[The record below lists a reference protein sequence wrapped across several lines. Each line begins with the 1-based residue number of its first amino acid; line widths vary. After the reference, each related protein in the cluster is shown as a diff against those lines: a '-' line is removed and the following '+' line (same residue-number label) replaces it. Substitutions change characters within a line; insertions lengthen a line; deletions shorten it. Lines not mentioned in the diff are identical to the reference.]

1 MKSFS
6 SQKIFNKYYIIDEL
20 SSNESFYFYKV
31 KDSSDNTYFFKL
43 FIKGKYDPKLLNEIE
58 KGIYINS
65 QEEANSSFVK
75 YVNSESNI
83 KTKTTCIIYEFEE
96 KQTLNDILMMKLFFG
111 ERLSLTIFRQIA
123 LLVDSLHKIGLTQT
137 NLKLDNILIDAN
149 YKLKMAG
156 FSSIQFI
163 QDDNALHNDIFQL
176 AFFLLNLLTG
186 KYYLKKQESKI
197 IKIIKQGKFEF
208 FWKSIEMQNNQ
219 TFSKKLKELINKMF
233 ESKKNNVDLNEII
246 LIENEW
252 FNDIQVN
259 DNDNYMKNSFK
270 QFEEADK
277 NY

>member
-20 SSNESFYFYKV
+20 SSSESFYFYKV
-31 KDSSDNTYFFKL
+31 KDSSDNTYFLKL

-176 AFFLLNLLTG
+176 AFLLLNLLTE

-270 QFEEADK
+270 QFEKEDK

>member
-20 SSNESFYFYKV
+20 SSSESFYFYKV
-31 KDSSDNTYFFKL
+31 KDSSDRTYFLKL

-197 IKIIKQGKFEF
+197 IKIIRQGKFEF

-233 ESKKNNVDLNEII
+233 ESKKNNVDLNEIMH
-246 LIENEW
+246 IENEW
-252 FNDIQVN
+252 FNELQVN
-259 DNDNYMKNSFK
+259 DNVNYMKNSFK
-270 QFEEADK
+270 QFEKEDK

>member
-20 SSNESFYFYKV
+20 SSSESFYFYKV
-31 KDSSDNTYFFKL
+31 KDSSDNTYFLKL
-43 FIKGKYDPKLLNEIE
+43 FIKGKYVPKLLNEIE

-186 KYYLKKQESKI
+186 KYYLKSQESKI
-197 IKIIKQGKFEF
+197 IKIIRQGKFEF

>member
-31 KDSSDNTYFFKL
+31 KDSSDNTYFLKL

-163 QDDNALHNDIFQL
+163 QDDNALHNDIFQ
-176 AFFLLNLLTG
+176 
-186 KYYLKKQESKI
+186 SKI

-233 ESKKNNVDLNEII
+233 EAKKINVDLNEIMH
-246 LIENEW
+246 IENEW
-252 FNDIQVN
+252 FNELQVN

-270 QFEEADK
+270 QFEKEDK

>member
-31 KDSSDNTYFFKL
+31 KDSSDNTYFLKL

-186 KYYLKKQESKI
+186 KYYLKSQESKI

>member
-20 SSNESFYFYKV
+20 SSSESFYFYKV
-31 KDSSDNTYFFKL
+31 KDSSDNPYFLKL
-43 FIKGKYDPKLLNEIE
+43 FTKGKYDQKLINEIE

-186 KYYLKKQESKI
+186 KYYLKSQESKI

>member
-20 SSNESFYFYKV
+20 SSSESFYFYKV
-31 KDSSDNTYFFKL
+31 KDSSDNPYFLKL
-43 FIKGKYDPKLLNEIE
+43 FTKGKYDQKLINEIE

-123 LLVDSLHKIGLTQT
+123 LLVDSLHRIGLTQT

-163 QDDNALHNDIFQL
+163 KDDNALHNDIFQL

-197 IKIIKQGKFEF
+197 IKIIRQGKFAF

>member
-6 SQKIFNKYYIIDEL
+6 SQKIFTKYYIIDKL
-20 SSNESFYFYKV
+20 SSSEAFDFYKV
-31 KDSSDNTYFFKL
+31 KDSSYNTYFLKL

-149 YKLKMAG
+149 P
-156 FSSIQFI
+156 SIPQF
-163 QDDNALHNDIFQL
+163 
-176 AFFLLNLLTG
+176 
-186 KYYLKKQESKI
+186 
-197 IKIIKQGKFEF
+197 
-208 FWKSIEMQNNQ
+208 
-219 TFSKKLKELINKMF
+219 
-233 ESKKNNVDLNEII
+233 
-246 LIENEW
+246 
-252 FNDIQVN
+252 QV
-259 DNDNYMKNSFK
+259 
-270 QFEEADK
+270 
-277 NY
+277 

>member
-20 SSNESFYFYKV
+20 SSSESFYFYKV
-31 KDSSDNTYFFKL
+31 KDSSDNTYFLKL

-197 IKIIKQGKFEF
+197 IKIIRQGKFEF

-270 QFEEADK
+270 QFEEEDK

>member
-6 SQKIFNKYYIIDEL
+6 SQKIFTKYYIIDKL
-20 SSNESFYFYKV
+20 SSSEAFDFYKV
-31 KDSSDNTYFFKL
+31 KDSSYNTFFLKL
-43 FIKGKYDPKLLNEIE
+43 SKKGKYDQKLLNEIE

-208 FWKSIEMQNNQ
+208 LWKSIEMQNNQ

>member
-20 SSNESFYFYKV
+20 SSSESFYFYKV
-31 KDSSDNTYFFKL
+31 KDSSDRTYFLKL

-197 IKIIKQGKFEF
+197 IKIIRQGKFEF

-233 ESKKNNVDLNEII
+233 ESKKNNVDLNEIMH
-246 LIENEW
+246 IENEW
-252 FNDIQVN
+252 FNELQVN

-270 QFEEADK
+270 QFEKEDK

>member
-20 SSNESFYFYKV
+20 SSSESFYFYKV
-31 KDSSDNTYFFKL
+31 KDSSDNTYFLKL

-176 AFFLLNLLTG
+176 AFLLLNLLTG

-233 ESKKNNVDLNEII
+233 EAKKINVDLNEIMH
-246 LIENEW
+246 IENEW
-252 FNDIQVN
+252 FNELQVN

-270 QFEEADK
+270 QFEKEDK

>member
-20 SSNESFYFYKV
+20 SSSESFYFYKV
-31 KDSSDNTYFFKL
+31 KDSSDNPYFLKL
-43 FIKGKYDPKLLNEIE
+43 FTKGKYDQKLINEIE

-163 QDDNALHNDIFQL
+163 KDDNALHNDIFQL

-208 FWKSIEMQNNQ
+208 LWKSIEMQNNQ

>member
-20 SSNESFYFYKV
+20 SSSESFYFYKV
-31 KDSSDNTYFFKL
+31 KDSSDNPYFLKL
-43 FIKGKYDPKLLNEIE
+43 FTKGKYDQKLINEIE

-123 LLVDSLHKIGLTQT
+123 LLVDSLHRIGLTQT

-197 IKIIKQGKFEF
+197 IKIIRQGKFAF

>member
-20 SSNESFYFYKV
+20 SSSESFYFYKV
-31 KDSSDNTYFFKL
+31 KDSSDNTYFLKL
-43 FIKGKYDPKLLNEIE
+43 FIKGKYEPKLLNEIE

-163 QDDNALHNDIFQL
+163 QDDNALYNDIFQL

-208 FWKSIEMQNNQ
+208 LWKSIEMQNNQ

>member
-6 SQKIFNKYYIIDEL
+6 SQKIFTKYYIIDKL
-20 SSNESFYFYKV
+20 SSSEAFDFYKV
-31 KDSSDNTYFFKL
+31 KDSSYNTYFLKL

-176 AFFLLNLLTG
+176 AFLLLNLLTG

-233 ESKKNNVDLNEII
+233 EAKKINVDLNEIMH
-246 LIENEW
+246 IENEW
-252 FNDIQVN
+252 FNELQVN

-270 QFEEADK
+270 QFEKEDK

>member
-1 MKSFS
+1 MRIPAFLSFR
-6 SQKIFNKYYIIDEL
+6 
-20 SSNESFYFYKV
+20 SNLFSHPLITYCFQYF
-31 KDSSDNTYFFKL
+31 
-43 FIKGKYDPKLLNEIE
+43 
-58 KGIYINS
+58 
-65 QEEANSSFVK
+65 
-75 YVNSESNI
+75 
-83 KTKTTCIIYEFEE
+83 
-96 KQTLNDILMMKLFFG
+96 
-111 ERLSLTIFRQIA
+111 SLC
-123 LLVDSLHKIGLTQT
+123 LG
-137 NLKLDNILIDAN
+137 
-149 YKLKMAG
+149 G
-156 FSSIQFI
+156 
-163 QDDNALHNDIFQL
+163 
-176 AFFLLNLLTG
+176 
-186 KYYLKKQESKI
+186 

>member
-6 SQKIFNKYYIIDEL
+6 SQKIFTKYYIIDKL
-20 SSNESFYFYKV
+20 SSSEAFDFYKV
-31 KDSSDNTYFFKL
+31 KDSSYNTYFLKL

-176 AFFLLNLLTG
+176 AFLLLNLLTG

-197 IKIIKQGKFEF
+197 IKINIL
-208 FWKSIEMQNNQ
+208 N
-219 TFSKKLKELINKMF
+219 KLCR
-233 ESKKNNVDLNEII
+233 
-246 LIENEW
+246 
-252 FNDIQVN
+252 
-259 DNDNYMKNSFK
+259 
-270 QFEEADK
+270 
-277 NY
+277 

>member
-6 SQKIFNKYYIIDEL
+6 SQKIFNKYYTIDEL
-20 SSNESFYFYKV
+20 SSSESFYFYKV
-31 KDSSDNTYFFKL
+31 KDSSDNTYFLKL
-43 FIKGKYDPKLLNEIE
+43 FIKGKFEPKLLNEIE

-163 QDDNALHNDIFQL
+163 KDDNALHNDIFQL

-186 KYYLKKQESKI
+186 KYYLKSQESKI

>member
-31 KDSSDNTYFFKL
+31 KDSSDNTYFLKL
-43 FIKGKYDPKLLNEIE
+43 FIKGKYDPKVLNKNE

-186 KYYLKKQESKI
+186 KYYLKSQESKI

>member
-1 MKSFS
+1 M
-6 SQKIFNKYYIIDEL
+6 
-20 SSNESFYFYKV
+20 
-31 KDSSDNTYFFKL
+31 
-43 FIKGKYDPKLLNEIE
+43 
-58 KGIYINS
+58 
-65 QEEANSSFVK
+65 
-75 YVNSESNI
+75 
-83 KTKTTCIIYEFEE
+83 
-96 KQTLNDILMMKLFFG
+96 NDILMMKLFFG

-186 KYYLKKQESKI
+186 KYYLKSQESKI

>member
-6 SQKIFNKYYIIDEL
+6 SQKIFTKYYIIDKL
-20 SSNESFYFYKV
+20 SSSEAFDFYKV
-31 KDSSDNTYFFKL
+31 KDSSYNTYFLKL

-233 ESKKNNVDLNEII
+233 EAKKINVDLNEIMH
-246 LIENEW
+246 IENEW
-252 FNDIQVN
+252 FNELQVN

-270 QFEEADK
+270 QFEKEDK

>member
-20 SSNESFYFYKV
+20 SSSESFYFYKV
-31 KDSSDNTYFFKL
+31 KDSSDNTYFLKL

-176 AFFLLNLLTG
+176 AFLLLNLLTG

-197 IKIIKQGKFEF
+197 IKIIRQGKFEF

-233 ESKKNNVDLNEII
+233 EAKKINVDLNEIMH
-246 LIENEW
+246 IENEW
-252 FNDIQVN
+252 FNELQVN

-270 QFEEADK
+270 QFEKEDK

>member
-20 SSNESFYFYKV
+20 SSSESFYFYKV
-31 KDSSDNTYFFKL
+31 KDSSDNTYFLKL
-43 FIKGKYDPKLLNEIE
+43 FIKGKHDPKLLNEIE

-208 FWKSIEMQNNQ
+208 LWKSIEMQNNQ

>member
-20 SSNESFYFYKV
+20 SSSESFYFYKV
-31 KDSSDNTYFFKL
+31 KDSSDNPYFLKL
-43 FIKGKYDPKLLNEIE
+43 FTKGKYDQKLINEIE

-123 LLVDSLHKIGLTQT
+123 LLVDSLHRIGLTQT

>member
-20 SSNESFYFYKV
+20 SSSESFYFYKV
-31 KDSSDNTYFFKL
+31 KDSSDNTYFLKL
-43 FIKGKYDPKLLNEIE
+43 FIKGKYEPKLINEIE

-163 QDDNALHNDIFQL
+163 KDDNALHNDIFQL

-208 FWKSIEMQNNQ
+208 LWKSIEMQNNQ

>member
-20 SSNESFYFYKV
+20 SSSESFYFYKV
-31 KDSSDNTYFFKL
+31 KDSSDNPYFLKL
-43 FIKGKYDPKLLNEIE
+43 FTKGKYDQKLINEIE

-163 QDDNALHNDIFQL
+163 KDDNALHNDIFQL

-197 IKIIKQGKFEF
+197 IKIIRQGKFAF

>member
-20 SSNESFYFYKV
+20 SSSESFYFYKV
-31 KDSSDNTYFFKL
+31 KDSSDNPYFLKL
-43 FIKGKYDPKLLNEIE
+43 FTKGKYDQKLINEIE

>member
-1 MKSFS
+1 MKSFF

-20 SSNESFYFYKV
+20 SSTESFYFYKA
-31 KDSSDNTYFFKL
+31 KDSSDNTYFLKL
-43 FIKGKYDPKLLNEIE
+43 FIKGKYDSKLLNEIE

-123 LLVDSLHKIGLTQT
+123 LLVDSLHRIGLTQT

-186 KYYLKKQESKI
+186 KYYLKNQESKI
-197 IKIIKQGKFEF
+197 IKIIRQGKFEF

>member
-20 SSNESFYFYKV
+20 FSNESFYFYKV
-31 KDSSDNTYFFKL
+31 KDSSDNTYFLKL

-176 AFFLLNLLTG
+176 AFLLLNLLTE

-233 ESKKNNVDLNEII
+233 EAKKINVDLNEIMH
-246 LIENEW
+246 IENEW
-252 FNDIQVN
+252 FNELQVN

-270 QFEEADK
+270 QFEKEDK

>member
-31 KDSSDNTYFFKL
+31 KDSSDNTYFLKL
-43 FIKGKYDPKLLNEIE
+43 FIKGKYEPKLLNEIE

-111 ERLSLTIFRQIA
+111 ERLSLTIFWQIA
-123 LLVDSLHKIGLTQT
+123 LLVDSLHRIGLTQT

-163 QDDNALHNDIFQL
+163 KDDNALHNDIFQL

-197 IKIIKQGKFEF
+197 IKIIRQGKFAF

>member
-20 SSNESFYFYKV
+20 SSSESFYFYKV
-31 KDSSDNTYFFKL
+31 KDSSDNTYFLKL

-163 QDDNALHNDIFQL
+163 KDDNALHNDIFQL

>member
-6 SQKIFNKYYIIDEL
+6 SQKIFTKYYIIDKL
-20 SSNESFYFYKV
+20 SSSEAFDFYKV
-31 KDSSDNTYFFKL
+31 KDSSDNTYFLKL
-43 FIKGKYDPKLLNEIE
+43 FIKGKYDQKLLNEIE

-208 FWKSIEMQNNQ
+208 LWKSIEMQNNQ

>member
-31 KDSSDNTYFFKL
+31 KDSSDNTYFLKL

-96 KQTLNDILMMKLFFG
+96 KQTLNDILMMKFFFG

>member
-20 SSNESFYFYKV
+20 SSSESFYFYKV
-31 KDSSDNTYFFKL
+31 KDSSDNPYFLKL
-43 FIKGKYDPKLLNEIE
+43 FTKGKYDQKLINEIE

-208 FWKSIEMQNNQ
+208 LWKSIEMQNNQ